1 MLKGNL
7 QHCTWVPLAAHSVEI
22 SPINK
27 CMLVPDFAAL
37 LGSCEL
43 AVSGHSP
50 STLLSKQDGFA
61 FFKKDGMEVLLPP
74 E

>member
-1 MLKGNL
+1 MLKEHL
-7 QHCTWVPLAAHSVEI
+7 QRCTWVPLDAHSVEI

-43 AVSGHSP
+43 VVSGRSP
-50 STLLSKQDGFA
+50 SMLLSK
-61 FFKKDGMEVLLPP
+61 
-74 E
+74 